1 MLASHEND
9 KQGFFSKVCYFVVL
23 DNSCCLFYFRVCV
36 WITMLWFSLCYTF
49 NLIKDPVKQVLLKN
63 RWFLKLN
70 RKSNNARKNAINFN

>member
-36 WITMLWFSLCYTF
+36 CV
-49 NLIKDPVKQVLLKN
+49 D
-63 RWFLKLN
+63 
-70 RKSNNARKNAINFN
+70 KNAMV